1 MSTTA
6 SMSSLPAQEYGI
18 KLDHLDPSVAAA
30 VAASWSTRQFSGVE
44 LPIGLEQ
51 PSPEQLI
58 QQQMLS
64 QSRSL
69 IMQNMA
75 ARDIETTNS
84 NGILRTFADSRSL
97 SAAFSHPQQQPQ
109 PQQQQCQPS
118 PPSQQQ
124 QQQQQQHQQ
133 SHTPFYS
140 TASASTAIYS
150 SNLPSWEQHPNAVTQ
165 AHLNSLH
172 DSNLQQQQQQQSD
185 SQPQQ
190 PQRTQS
196 HSMHHQQQYQNQ
208 IMLQA
213 QFNRYQQVMNDEDP
227 FGEYSI
233 ENMSHSQ
240 MMAEN
245 FSPMDDPSLAALA
258 GPSTASSSSPDVN
271 LVGNAGPQFKGNNSA
286 SITPQAW
293 ALAAA
298 PQKPSGKVTKA
309 KKASSRPPRALEC
322 FNCKVTQTPL
332 WRRTLD
338 RKHSLCNACGL
349 YYKQYNGHRPLHI
362 RHKPSL
368 SQSQQRENSSPYT
381 LSPSKKDSSSSP
393 ISSSPVLSPSGS
405 VKGDEPETTQQASTE
420 SVQDKNLSDVHPS
433 EASEQQNLEPAGVQQ
448 DSSSTGDSATNQA
461 SARND
466 SPVLSK
472 VEGARVKRSN
482 SSGSKSHKAAS
493 KHRQTRS
500 FTGPI
505 HTDAYMGGVPAG
517 LVGHPAATHSV
528 EWQAFHPMN
537 DMSNTLMM
545 GQHSL
550 ANTASNA
557 EAVAYGQYNHS
568 APSFLPED
576 LHGSMESP
584 LLMGDSGPFSP
595 TSTLCSPLTG
605 STVAPATAHAPMAPY
620 SLPPT
625 ALADGLQQPV
635 HHGQDEAQEN
645 SKQKSLIFD
654 DMRFQVLVEHMR
666 PVQMHTF
673 LNILENRCH
682 VLRHRLGMPASNAP
696 FSGLSVQQQQQ
707 QMNVLLAQQQQ
718 QHQQSVANTPTT
730 ECGFQSLSLSSPPVK
745 DERTGSYPWPPVMN
759 GANAYHAQQTTE
771 QHQMMASYMYAHEEN
786 ERAAAAAAAA
796 VAVAVDQQ
804 RSREDAEEGEETEV
818 DETCMASTPMSMVGH
833 DGTGNKFWH
842 PNPASMTI
850 YAASE

>member
-1 MSTTA
+1 
-6 SMSSLPAQEYGI
+6 
-18 KLDHLDPSVAAA
+18 
-30 VAASWSTRQFSGVE
+30 
-44 LPIGLEQ
+44 
-51 PSPEQLI
+51 
-58 QQQMLS
+58 
-64 QSRSL
+64 
-69 IMQNMA
+69 
-75 ARDIETTNS
+75 
-84 NGILRTFADSRSL
+84 
-97 SAAFSHPQQQPQ
+97 
-109 PQQQQCQPS
+109 
-118 PPSQQQ
+118 
-124 QQQQQQHQQ
+124 
-133 SHTPFYS
+133 
-140 TASASTAIYS
+140 
-150 SNLPSWEQHPNAVTQ
+150 
-165 AHLNSLH
+165 
-172 DSNLQQQQQQQSD
+172 
-185 SQPQQ
+185 
-190 PQRTQS
+190 
-196 HSMHHQQQYQNQ
+196 MHHQQQYQNQ

-227 FGEYSI
+227 FGEYVSI

-245 FSPMDDPSLAALA
+245 FSPMEDPSLAALT

-271 LVGNAGPQFKGNNSA
+271 MVSNGGSQFKGNSNA
-286 SITPQAW
+286 SIPAQAW

-298 PQKPSGKVTKA
+298 PQKPSGKAAKA

-381 LSPSKKDSSSSP
+381 LSPPKKDSSSSP
-393 ISSSPVLSPSGS
+393 TSSSPVLSPSES
-405 VKGDEPETTQQASTE
+405 VKGDESETSEHASAE
-420 SVQDKNLSDVHPS
+420 QVQDKNATDVHSS
-433 EASEQQNLEPAGVQQ
+433 EASEQQSLELAGVQQ
-448 DSSSTGDSATNQA
+448 SSSSTGDAAANNAALRSG
-461 SARND
+461 
-466 SPVLSK
+466 SPVMSK
-472 VEGARVKRSN
+472 AEGARVKRSN
-482 SSGSKSHKAAS
+482 SSGSKSLKAAS
-493 KHRQTRS
+493 RHRQTRS

-505 HTDAYMGGVPAG
+505 HTDAYPGGVPAG
-517 LVGHPAATHSV
+517 LVGHPAAHSV

-545 GQHSL
+545 GQHSF
-550 ANTASNA
+550 ANTSSNA
-557 EAVAYGQYNHS
+557 ETVAYGQYNS
-568 APSFLPED
+568 APGFLPED

-584 LLMGDSGPFSP
+584 LLMGEGGPFSP

-605 STVAPATAHAPMAPY
+605 STVAPTMSHAPMAPY

-625 ALADGLQQPV
+625 AMADGLQ
-635 HHGQDEAQEN
+635 HNANNGQEEAQEN

-745 DERTGSYPWPPVMN
+745 DERTGNYPWPPVMN
-759 GANAYHAQQTTE
+759 GANTYHPQQTTTE
-771 QHQMMASYMYAHEEN
+771 QHQMMTSYMYAHEEN
-786 ERAAAAAAAA
+786 ERAAAAAAA
-796 VAVAVDQQ
+796 DQQ
-804 RSREDAEEGEETEV
+804 RSREEAEEGEETEV
-818 DETCMASTPMSMVGH
+818 DETCMSAPMSMVGH

-842 PNPASMTI
+842 PNPASMAI

>member
-1 MSTTA
+1 
-6 SMSSLPAQEYGI
+6 
-18 KLDHLDPSVAAA
+18 
-30 VAASWSTRQFSGVE
+30 
-44 LPIGLEQ
+44 
-51 PSPEQLI
+51 
-58 QQQMLS
+58 
-64 QSRSL
+64 
-69 IMQNMA
+69 
-75 ARDIETTNS
+75 
-84 NGILRTFADSRSL
+84 
-97 SAAFSHPQQQPQ
+97 
-109 PQQQQCQPS
+109 
-118 PPSQQQ
+118 
-124 QQQQQQHQQ
+124 
-133 SHTPFYS
+133 
-140 TASASTAIYS
+140 
-150 SNLPSWEQHPNAVTQ
+150 
-165 AHLNSLH
+165 
-172 DSNLQQQQQQQSD
+172 
-185 SQPQQ
+185 
-190 PQRTQS
+190 
-196 HSMHHQQQYQNQ
+196 MHHQQQYQNQ

-245 FSPMDDPSLAALA
+245 FSPMEDPSLAAALT
-258 GPSTASSSSPDVN
+258 GNSTGSSSSPDVN
-271 LVGNAGPQFKGNNSA
+271 MVGHAGPQFKGNNNHA
-286 SITPQAW
+286 SIPSQAW
-293 ALAAA
+293 ALASA
-298 PQKPSGKVTKA
+298 PQKPTGKATKS

-381 LSPSKKDSSSSP
+381 LSPPKKDSTSSP
-393 ISSSPVLSPSGS
+393 TSSSPVLSPSGS
-405 VKGDEPETTQQASTE
+405 VKGDEPEMAEQVSTE
-420 SVQDKNLSDVHPS
+420 AAQDKNASDVHSS
-433 EASEQQNLEPAGVQQ
+433 EEPSEQQSLELAAVVQQ
-448 DSSSTGDSATNQA
+448 DASSTGDAV
-461 SARND
+461 RNG
-466 SPVLSK
+466 SPVMSK
-472 VEGARVKRSN
+472 LEGARVKRSN

-493 KHRQTRS
+493 RHRQTRS

-517 LVGHPAATHSV
+517 LVGHPTATHSV

-537 DMSNTLMM
+537 DMSSTLMM

-550 ANTASNA
+550 ANASSA
-557 EAVAYGQYNHS
+557 DTVAYGQYNHA

-584 LLMGDSGPFSP
+584 LLMGDGGPFSP

-605 STVAPATAHAPMAPY
+605 STVAPAMSHAPMAPY

-625 ALADGLQQPV
+625 AMADGLQHTV
-635 HHGQDEAQEN
+635 HHRQEEAQEN
-645 SKQKSLIFD
+645 SKPKSLIFD
-654 DMRFQVLVEHMR
+654 DMRFQVLVEHMQ

-682 VLRHRLGMPASNAP
+682 VLRHRLGMPN
-696 FSGLSVQQQQQ
+696 SGLSVQQQQQ

-759 GANAYHAQQTTE
+759 GANAYHSQQQTNE
-771 QHQMMASYMYAHEEN
+771 QQHQMMTSYMYAHEEN
-786 ERAAAAAAAA
+786 ERAAAAAAA
-796 VAVAVDQQ
+796 AVAVDQQ

-818 DETCMASTPMSMVGH
+818 DETCMSASMSMIGH
-833 DGTGNKFWH
+833 DGSGNKFWH
-842 PNPASMTI
+842 PNPASMAI